1 MATIQECLNNILKAV
16 YGKDVRQSIHDAIK
30 QCYEDVTN
38 PELNIEAFATA
49 VQNKID
55 SGELAAL
62 TLADKSVTS
71 EKLADGSI
79 TQEKLAPDIEI
90 GVKDGEVT
98 EEKIAK
104 WAVTMEKTDFCRK
117 IDNVYYDATADY
129 NKGNVII
136 DSVISNHSGESLKVA
151 MYGMTKTSSGYI
163 TGYSVTFG
171 YNYSMYYNANI
182 VVGADVKR
190 TENEIPYIEAIIT
203 PEQIQE
209 IQQKDNFDHIWV
221 KVGNASGAGTI
232 TRAVIIPADIEIT
245 DELINNDFSQEIVSD
260 EFVHAVN
267 RAIEEGDIEV
277 GDDNIKE
284 LNGKIMLSLGDSFTA
299 HLAGA
304 YTDGVSESTSGKFH
318 DLANKYGMT
327 LYSYGIVSSTIKT
340 DENGGYSYQP
350 MATRVDKL
358 ISDHLSEA
366 NNVGVITFMGGLN
379 DSYGRESSLGN
390 NIADMSKG
398 HTYGACHYIFSSLL
412 NNFPNAEIFVILQ
425 PCGANRA
432 NDDTDYD
439 GNDTSAM
446 TDIQFSTHISQ
457 VKQKIVREV
466 AEFYGLN
473 IVDCCFDWYN
483 PNNPNDLITYWGS
496 DKLHLTDSG
505 YKELSKKLEKK
516 IISVCESRK

>member
-1 MATIQECLNNILKAV
+1 MASKIEQFLNKILSNR
-16 YGKDVRQSIHDAIK
+16 YGKDVRQAIHDGIK

-38 PELNIEAFATA
+38 PELNIEAFETA

-117 IDNVYYDATADY
+117 INNAYYDATEDY
-129 NKGNVII
+129 NKGRINI
-136 DSVISNHSGESLKVA
+136 DDVISNHSGESLKAV
-151 MYGMTKTSSGYI
+151 MYGMTETNGFI
-163 TGYSVTFG
+163 MGYSATFG
-171 YNYSMYYNANI
+171 YSYSYYNANI
-182 VVGADVKR
+182 VTSSDLKY

-209 IQQKDNFDHIWV
+209 AQQKDNFNHIWV
-221 KVGNASGAGTI
+221 KVDNSGGGGSI
-232 TRAVIIPADIEIT
+232 TRAVIIPADYEIT
-245 DELINNDFSQEIVSD
+245 DELIDNDFSQEIVSD

-318 DLANKYGMT
+318 DLADKYGMT

-366 NNVGVITFMGGLN
+366 DNVGVITFMGGVN

-412 NNFPNAEIFVILQ
+412 NHFPNAEIFVILQ
-425 PCGANRA
+425 PCGANRT

-483 PNNPNDLITYWGS
+483 PNKPNDLVTYWGS

-505 YKELSKKLEKK
+505 YKELSKKLEEK
-516 IISVCESRK
+516 IISVFK